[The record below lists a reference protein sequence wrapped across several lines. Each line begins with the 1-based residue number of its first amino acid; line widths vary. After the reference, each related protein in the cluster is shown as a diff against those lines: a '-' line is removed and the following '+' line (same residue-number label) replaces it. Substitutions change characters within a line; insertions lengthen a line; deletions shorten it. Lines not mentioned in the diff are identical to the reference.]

1 MNELTLILIFLF
13 AIVLHRLFR
22 YICSQNAQK
31 VWSIYVYISL
41 SIILSG
47 FFYLMLKEGWLE
59 RIGLEKTTGI
69 VIILAFIVFYWPI
82 VIARDISKI
91 YDPSD

>member
-1 MNELTLILIFLF
+1 
-13 AIVLHRLFR
+13 
-22 YICSQNAQK
+22 
-31 VWSIYVYISL
+31 
-41 SIILSG
+41 
-47 FFYLMLKEGWLE
+47 MLKEGWLE